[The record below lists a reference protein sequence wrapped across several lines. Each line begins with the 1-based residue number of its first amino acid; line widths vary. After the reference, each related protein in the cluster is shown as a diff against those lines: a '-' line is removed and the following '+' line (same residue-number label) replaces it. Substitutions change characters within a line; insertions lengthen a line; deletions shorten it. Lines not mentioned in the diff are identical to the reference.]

1 MPPDSEH
8 DGGGRPRQHGRCRTE
23 ATRVLTGFPL
33 CLLLACALAF
43 VGCAGDYFRTYQ
55 HAHPDWVFAFP
66 DRNANLEQTVASLY
80 APPPTGTQLTIRR
93 LEILRLD
100 TEPWQPIPF
109 DELRSGRYV
118 SSDGAD
124 YAVVAD
130 YVCESRVDLQRYHGE
145 KIGWYLLRK
154 NRLLALDHYEFIE
167 GCTVTNTFVPAPA
180 EGANVEREVQQH
192 VASEY
197 PDSMVH
203 VQELFQKGVV
213 YARANRVED
222 AKRMLQE
229 GRAAFDSSADDKPTE
244 FETPRVHIEVGRAAD
259 ARAMRDLL
267 VREIAAAEARLAAK

>member
-1 MPPDSEH
+1 M
-8 DGGGRPRQHGRCRTE
+8 GGVVRRPSRLLARLPHR
-23 ATRVLTGFPL
+23 
-33 CLLLACALAF
+33 LLLACALGLA
-43 VGCAGDYFRTYQ
+43 GCAGSYFRAYQ
-55 HAHPDWVFAFP
+55 AGHPDWVFAFP
-66 DRNANLEQTVASLY
+66 DSEANLEQTVASLY
-80 APPPTGTQLTIRR
+80 APPPLGTKLVIRR

-100 TEPWQPIPF
+100 TEPWQPISF

-118 SSDGAD
+118 STDEAD

-130 YVCESRVDLQRYHGE
+130 YVCDSRLDLQRYHGE

-154 NRLLALDHYEFIE
+154 NRLRALDHYEFIE
-167 GCTVTNTFVPAPA
+167 ACTVSNTFVPAPPD
-180 EGANVEREVQQH
+180 GANVERELQQH

-222 AKRMLQE
+222 ARRMLQE
-229 GRAAFDSSADDKPTE
+229 GRAAFDASGDTKPTE
-244 FETPRVHIEVGRAAD
+244 FETPAVHIEVGRPAD

-267 VREIAAAEARLAAK
+267 VREIAAAEARSHQRADPALEAGVVP